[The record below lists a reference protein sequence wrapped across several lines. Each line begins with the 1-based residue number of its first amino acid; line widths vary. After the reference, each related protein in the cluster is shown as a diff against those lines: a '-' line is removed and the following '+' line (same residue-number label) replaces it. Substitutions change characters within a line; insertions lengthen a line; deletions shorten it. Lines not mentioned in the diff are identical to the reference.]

1 VGHAQAGTGAVELG
15 VDVVVAGNARAGTN
29 VTLAAGA
36 SAELSGTFFAGSHN
50 LTGASTTLEQ
60 TGGCLWWS
68 VYEYWS
74 RHIRASNIIG
84 AYDCTSSLV
93 EPDHF
98 SIEHDGTAINCLA
111 EDIKIS
117 AHKANHTVE
126 AGYTGRIDL
135 STSTNHADWSW
146 VSGGVAISSEDQ
158 DLLFAEADTVI
169 RTWYCRRL
177 QPILTLWLVRLV

>member
-1 VGHAQAGTGAVELG
+1 VGHAQVGTGAVALG

-36 SAELSGTFFAGSHN
+36 SAELSGTFVAGSYI
-50 LTGASTTLEQ
+50 LTGASTTPEQ
-60 TGGCLWWS
+60 TGG
-68 VYEYWS
+68 VYGGLFTNTGAVTLG
-74 RHIRASNIIG
+74 ASNIIG

-126 AGYTGRIDL
+126 AWYTGRIDL

-146 VSGGVAISSEDQ
+146 VSGVVAISSEDQ